1 MIPTTIIET
10 VLDYTAMMNYTPKQ
24 KLALK
29 KILLEFWIFIY
40 DKQITDENFINLKCH
55 TNIHSNYL
63 KHFQIRIG
71 GILLN
76 SDKLLDILESIK
88 LISVNGKYSAGSFSR
103 GYKIETSVL
112 SFGKMTQVELN
123 INKVFKNI
131 RPKTHWLSK
140 YPQYAH
146 LIHDIYS
153 ASIRLDDYLHYLL
166 NNIGMPLHPKTVKKT
181 INGKEVAY
189 VKEQFLTEA
198 KAFQY
203 VHMAMKI
210 NIGNIWVAE
219 FTTGRFAS
227 SVSNMSFTATEFFQM
242 DRSDLVDI
250 DIKNSQPLL
259 LAKLI
264 NCPAYKKDVEAGVF
278 YDNMAKQICIQKKE
292 VYTDEHRGIFK
303 TNSYRYIFFNNN
315 KLGSNGNI
323 AKAMNK
329 LYPGALDQINQL
341 KEHGTLAGK
350 LQRLE
355 ADIFVEFIGALNI
368 KKLLR
373 HDQVL
378 ITSGYVEM
386 VKTLLTNK
394 YKEIGLNVSFRENAD
409 AVKNMSI

>member
-10 VLDYTAMMNYTPKQ
+10 VHDYTSMTKYTHKQ
-24 KLALK
+24 KIALE
-29 KILLEFWIFIY
+29 KILLEIWIFIY
-40 DKQITDENFINLKCH
+40 DKQITDKDFINIKCY
-55 TNIHSNYL
+55 TNIHIKYL
-63 KHFQIRIG
+63 KHFQKRVG

-76 SDKLLDILESIK
+76 SDKLLDILESLK

-103 GYKIETSVL
+103 GYKIETSIL
-112 SFGKMTQVELN
+112 SFGNLTQVQLN
-123 INKVFKNI
+123 IDKVFKNI
-131 RPKTHWLSK
+131 RTKTHWLDL

-146 LIHDIYS
+146 LIEDIYS

-166 NNIGMPLHPKTVKKT
+166 SNIGMQLHPKTVKMT
-181 INGKEVAY
+181 INGKEISY

-203 VHMAMKI
+203 IHMAMKI

-219 FTTGRFAS
+219 FSTGRFAS
-227 SVSNMSFTATEFFQM
+227 SVSNMSFTATKFFQM
-242 DRSDLVDI
+242 DRSNLVDI

-264 NCPAYKKDVEAGVF
+264 DCPNYKKDVEDGVF
-278 YDNMAKQICIQKKE
+278 YENMAKELCKQKKE
-292 VYTDEHRGIFK
+292 VYTLAHRGMFK
-303 TNSYRYIFFNNN
+303 TNCYRYLLFNNA
-315 KLGSNGNI
+315 KLGNFGNT

-329 LYPGALDQINQL
+329 LYPGALDQINNL
-341 KEHGTLAGK
+341 KENGTLAGK

-355 ADIFVEFIGALNI
+355 ADIFVDFIGAIEI

-378 ITSGYVEM
+378 ITSGYENL
-386 VKTLLTNK
+386 VKTLLTSK
-394 YKEIGLNVSFRENAD
+394 YEEMGLSVSFG
-409 AVKNMSI
+409 